1 MYRARAQQDKEDR
14 RAQTRRLTSLCAAS
28 LVAVLA
34 WPNASIASDE
44 GAGRAGENIGALR
57 LSPLPPPR
65 PTMTIPSTMI
75 EPPPDPDEAPAQSS
89 TDAVFVIALDPGHG
103 GVDPGAIAGGLDE
116 KSLTLTMARR
126 IERRIN
132 ARPGMEAILTRGGDR
147 FVSLG
152 ERVRR
157 AVAAGADAF
166 VSIHADIV
174 TEGDASGLAV
184 YTLTPEA
191 RADAAA
197 AATAFEPRDRLLRDQ
212 DLGGKADDVTRVLVD
227 LAQRRAT
234 GRAGRLADALLAS
247 LAPVTPL
254 LRTRPRR
261 DGDFRVLRGADLPA
275 VLVELGFLSNAEDR
289 ARMSDRRWQARVAD
303 TMTEA
308 IDRWRQ
314 EDAMMSAQETKID
327 RR

>member
-1 MYRARAQQDKEDR
+1 
-14 RAQTRRLTSLCAAS
+14 
-28 LVAVLA
+28 
-34 WPNASIASDE
+34 
-44 GAGRAGENIGALR
+44 
-57 LSPLPPPR
+57 
-65 PTMTIPSTMI
+65 MI